1 MSDLPAAVHITEEGP
16 REGFQIEKGPI
27 PTARKI
33 ELIDALSQTGLDR
46 IQIVSFV
53 NPKNVP
59 GMADAEEVV
68 DGITPKPGVA
78 YTALWLNEKGFERAL
93 NCHNRLTN
101 TGTIQLCASE
111 KFSIRNQN
119 RTAAQQL
126 AGQHAI
132 VEMYKAAG
140 IPVERGSIM
149 AAFGCNFEGDI
160 PVSRVVALTQQILDV
175 AAEHGVTLKYITLA
189 DTMAW
194 ATPLA
199 IKRTVGA
206 LRERWPDLDVA
217 LHLHDTRGLAIAD
230 AYAGLEMGVTRFDAA
245 VAGLGGCPFA
255 GHAGAAGNVC
265 TEDLVFLCE
274 EMGIKTGIDLDALIE
289 CAKLAEDI
297 VGHPLPGAVMKGGTL
312 ESFGANLLSSSAKA
326 DDPVHLA
333 CDYWMPAFAGIRGD
347 DNYFSPKIFQ
357 IPLAEAT
364 MRAPTFSLPSMNST
378 ERVARTTSQCASTKS
393 PIFTPAMNWMFI
405 SMVAWGLS
413 PVERA
418 AGHAHGLIGEASS
431 ACRRAACRDGSGACP
446 RSMKPNRPSPLRQ
459 TGPTNSPKF
468 CALTR
473 SQPCAAGS
481 NVGRRSPP
489 CRSCAHL
496 AGARRARDKPPGD
509 IGNELFGID
518 AGGQRAAIA
527 AERAHRL
534 DVAGD
539 LARLAHGLRIIGGE
553 DELRERK
560 LVEAERTQSAPH
572 SAA

>member
-33 ELIDALSQTGLDR
+33 ELIDALSRTGLDR

-59 GMADAEEVV
+59 GMADADEVV
-68 DGITPKPGVA
+68 AGITPQPGVA
-78 YTALWLNEKGFERAL
+78 YTALWLNEKGFARAL
-93 NCHNRLTN
+93 KHSNRLTN

-132 VEMYKAAG
+132 VKLYKAAG

-175 AAEHGVTLKYITLA
+175 AKEHGVTLKYITLA
-189 DTMAW
+189 DTRAW

-199 IKRTVGA
+199 IKRTIGA

-274 EMGIKTGIDLDALIE
+274 EMGINTSIDLDALIS

-297 VGHPLPGAVMKGGTL
+297 VGHPLPGTVMKGGTL
-312 ESFGANLLSSSAKA
+312 KRF
-326 DDPVHLA
+326 
-333 CDYWMPAFAGIRGD
+333 
-347 DNYFSPKIFQ
+347 
-357 IPLAEAT
+357 
-364 MRAPTFSLPSMNST
+364 
-378 ERVARTTSQCASTKS
+378 
-393 PIFTPAMNWMFI
+393 
-405 SMVAWGLS
+405 
-413 PVERA
+413 
-418 AGHAHGLIGEASS
+418 
-431 ACRRAACRDGSGACP
+431 
-446 RSMKPNRPSPLRQ
+446 
-459 TGPTNSPKF
+459 
-468 CALTR
+468 
-473 SQPCAAGS
+473 
-481 NVGRRSPP
+481 
-489 CRSCAHL
+489 
-496 AGARRARDKPPGD
+496 
-509 IGNELFGID
+509 
-518 AGGQRAAIA
+518 
-527 AERAHRL
+527 
-534 DVAGD
+534 
-539 LARLAHGLRIIGGE
+539 
-553 DELRERK
+553 RE
-560 LVEAERTQSAPH
+560 
-572 SAA
+572 

>member
-16 REGFQIEKGPI
+16 REGFQIEKGAI
-27 PTARKI
+27 QTARKI
-33 ELIDALSQTGLDR
+33 ELIDALARTGLDR

-59 GMADAEEVV
+59 GMADAEDVV
-68 DGITPKPGVA
+68 RGFTPQAGVA
-78 YTALWLNEKGFERAL
+78 YTALWLNEKGFARAL
-93 NCHNRLTN
+93 QFSDRLAN

-140 IPVERGSIM
+140 IAVERGSIM

-160 PVSRVVALTQQILDV
+160 PVSRVVSLTQQILDV
-175 AAEHGVTLKYITLA
+175 AQEHGVTLKYITLA

-206 LRERWPDLDVA
+206 VRERWPDLDVA
-217 LHLHDTRGLAIAD
+217 LHLHDTRGLAIAN

-274 EMGIKTGIDLDALIE
+274 EMGIETGIDLEALIE

-312 ESFGANLLSSSAKA
+312 KRFR
-326 DDPVHLA
+326 
-333 CDYWMPAFAGIRGD
+333 M
-347 DNYFSPKIFQ
+347 
-357 IPLAEAT
+357 
-364 MRAPTFSLPSMNST
+364 
-378 ERVARTTSQCASTKS
+378 
-393 PIFTPAMNWMFI
+393 
-405 SMVAWGLS
+405 
-413 PVERA
+413 
-418 AGHAHGLIGEASS
+418 
-431 ACRRAACRDGSGACP
+431 
-446 RSMKPNRPSPLRQ
+446 
-459 TGPTNSPKF
+459 
-468 CALTR
+468 
-473 SQPCAAGS
+473 
-481 NVGRRSPP
+481 
-489 CRSCAHL
+489 
-496 AGARRARDKPPGD
+496 
-509 IGNELFGID
+509 
-518 AGGQRAAIA
+518 
-527 AERAHRL
+527 
-534 DVAGD
+534 
-539 LARLAHGLRIIGGE
+539 
-553 DELRERK
+553 
-560 LVEAERTQSAPH
+560 
-572 SAA
+572 